1 MAEKARKIF
10 DMSRVTQSTR
20 FLMSAGIS
28 MNEAIDAVEKFRATI
43 TERTGVSERF
53 MELRRELFM
62 EQLVIKERIIE

>member
-10 DMSRVTQSTR
+10 DMSRVTQSAR